1 MNKAIKRRKGEKT
14 GWMLPAGIVP
24 EWMLGKP
31 LMEWYISQLPEAEAG
46 PMLARLKQ
54 RLEEKEREDGGKAAL
69 A

>member
-14 GWMLPAGIVP
+14 DWMLPAGIVP

-46 PMLARLKQ
+46 PMLARL
-54 RLEEKEREDGGKAAL
+54 
-69 A
+69 